1 MSAADW
7 CTPEVVAAVAR
18 HMNDDHA
25 DDCVVLA
32 RVWGGQAGATSARM
46 TGMDPEG
53 LDLEAEVEDT
63 PVAVRIPFARP
74 LVERSEVRAE
84 VARLYH
90 EAAARLG
97 LPRRPH

>member
-32 RVWGGQAGATSARM
+32 RVWGG
-46 TGMDPEG
+46 
-53 LDLEAEVEDT
+53 
-63 PVAVRIPFARP
+63 
-74 LVERSEVRAE
+74 
-84 VARLYH
+84 
-90 EAAARLG
+90 
-97 LPRRPH
+97 